1 MVQNTLTLAQLG
13 WRPYFQQQIGL
24 EQWENPVA
32 RVITRHRNRLELL
45 GEAQTEPVVI
55 LSKADLCDDVE
66 SLRSKVQALDPLLM
80 VETVNCLD
88 AEESQRLSP
97 WCGTGKTIAR
107 IVTKV

>member
-32 RVITRHRNRLELL
+32 RVITRHRNHLELL

-66 SLRSKVQALDPLLM
+66 SLRS
-80 VETVNCLD
+80 TVN
-88 AEESQRLSP
+88 EVY
-97 WCGTGKTIAR
+97 GIAM
-107 IVTKV
+107 K